1 MILFSRDY
9 AYPRP
14 VAMAVAQFIMAIS
27 HIFFAMGWPRAM
39 YIGTLLIG
47 LGYRVHW
54 AIVPAVASEL
64 FGLKKFGALYN
75 FLTFANPASSLVF
88 SGLIASNIYDREV
101 ENQAHQLLENLV
113 LYLIQNTHSEN
124 NKHRSISFMIDNMYY
139 VNFRI

>member
-9 AYPRP
+9 AYPKP

-47 LGYRVHW
+47 LGYGVHW

-75 FLTFANPASSLVF
+75 FLTLANPASSLVF
-88 SGLIASNIYDREV
+88 SAIIASSTYDREV

-113 LYLIQNTHSEN
+113 LYLIQNTDSEN